1 MGFEAI
7 KGYFKQNRMFYL
19 FVAPLFGTYRNHIMA
34 RARRRQGIDD
44 NLVVFSSFDFRSYND
59 NPRYISEKL
68 HELRPETDIVW
79 LFRDKDAAR
88 KKFDIPPYVRALN
101 SIDRDGVEAQAKQA
115 LENVKAILAEAG
127 LEMSS
132 IIKTLVFIKDMNDFG
147 KVNAIYAQYIN
158 GDVLPARSC
167 VEVAALPKG
176 GLVEIE
182 VIAKK

>member
-1 MGFEAI
+1 M
-7 KGYFKQNRMFYL
+7 
-19 FVAPLFGTYRNHIMA
+19 
-34 RARRRQGIDD
+34 
-44 NLVVFSSFDFRSYND
+44 
-59 NPRYISEKL
+59 
-68 HELRPETDIVW
+68 
-79 LFRDKDAAR
+79 
-88 KKFDIPPYVRALN
+88 
-101 SIDRDGVEAQAKQA
+101 EAQAKQA

>member
-1 MGFEAI
+1 MQKKI
-7 KGYFKQNRMFYL
+7 NTDK
-19 FVAPLFGTYRNHIMA
+19 APGALGPYSQAVEIDQLVYTSG
-34 RARRRQGIDD
+34 QLGID
-44 NLVVFSSFDFRSYND
+44 
-59 NPRYISEKL
+59 PTTG
-68 HELRPETDIVW
+68 EL
-79 LFRDKDAAR
+79 A
-88 KKFDIPPYVRALN
+88 
-101 SIDRDGVEAQAKQA
+101 DGVEAQAKQA

>member
-1 MGFEAI
+1 MQKKINTE
-7 KGYFKQNRMFYL
+7 K
-19 FVAPLFGTYRNHIMA
+19 APGALGPYSQAVEI
-34 RARRRQGIDD
+34 D
-44 NLVVFSSFDFRSYND
+44 NLVYTSGQLGIDPVTG
-59 NPRYISEKL
+59 EM
-68 HELRPETDIVW
+68 PE
-79 LFRDKDAAR
+79 
-88 KKFDIPPYVRALN
+88 
-101 SIDRDGVEAQAKQA
+101 GVEAQAKLA

-147 KVNAIYAQYIN
+147 KVNTIYAQYIN
-158 GDVLPARSC
+158 RPVLPARSC

>member
-1 MGFEAI
+1 MEVFPLQKKI
-7 KGYFKQNRMFYL
+7 NTDK
-19 FVAPLFGTYRNHIMA
+19 APGALGPYSQAVEIDQLVYTSG
-34 RARRRQGIDD
+34 QLGID
-44 NLVVFSSFDFRSYND
+44 
-59 NPRYISEKL
+59 PATG
-68 HELRPETDIVW
+68 EL
-79 LFRDKDAAR
+79 A
-88 KKFDIPPYVRALN
+88 
-101 SIDRDGVEAQAKQA
+101 DGVEAQAKQA

>member
-1 MGFEAI
+1 MQKKI
-7 KGYFKQNRMFYL
+7 NTDK
-19 FVAPLFGTYRNHIMA
+19 APGALGPYSQAVEIDQLVYTSG
-34 RARRRQGIDD
+34 QLGID
-44 NLVVFSSFDFRSYND
+44 
-59 NPRYISEKL
+59 PATG
-68 HELRPETDIVW
+68 EL
-79 LFRDKDAAR
+79 A
-88 KKFDIPPYVRALN
+88 
-101 SIDRDGVEAQAKQA
+101 DGVEAQAKQA

-132 IIKTLVFIKDMNDFG
+132 IIKTLVFIKDINDFG

>member
-1 MGFEAI
+1 MQKKI
-7 KGYFKQNRMFYL
+7 NTDK
-19 FVAPLFGTYRNHIMA
+19 APGALGPYSQAVEIDQLVYTSG
-34 RARRRQGIDD
+34 QLGID
-44 NLVVFSSFDFRSYND
+44 
-59 NPRYISEKL
+59 PATG
-68 HELRPETDIVW
+68 EL
-79 LFRDKDAAR
+79 A
-88 KKFDIPPYVRALN
+88 
-101 SIDRDGVEAQAKQA
+101 DGVEAQAKQA

-176 GLVEIE
+176 GLGEIE

>member
-1 MGFEAI
+1 MQKKI
-7 KGYFKQNRMFYL
+7 NTDK
-19 FVAPLFGTYRNHIMA
+19 APGALGPYSQAVEIDQLVYTSG
-34 RARRRQGIDD
+34 QLGID
-44 NLVVFSSFDFRSYND
+44 
-59 NPRYISEKL
+59 PATG
-68 HELRPETDIVW
+68 EL
-79 LFRDKDAAR
+79 A
-88 KKFDIPPYVRALN
+88 
-101 SIDRDGVEAQAKQA
+101 DGVEAQAKQA

-147 KVNAIYAQYIN
+147 KINAIYAQYIN

>member
-1 MGFEAI
+1 MQKKI
-7 KGYFKQNRMFYL
+7 NTDK
-19 FVAPLFGTYRNHIMA
+19 APGALGPYSQAVEIDQLVYTSG
-34 RARRRQGIDD
+34 QLGID
-44 NLVVFSSFDFRSYND
+44 
-59 NPRYISEKL
+59 PATG
-68 HELRPETDIVW
+68 EL
-79 LFRDKDAAR
+79 A
-88 KKFDIPPYVRALN
+88 
-101 SIDRDGVEAQAKQA
+101 DGVEAQAKQA

-158 GDVLPARSC
+158 GDVLPARAC

>member
-1 MGFEAI
+1 MEIDQLVYTSG
-7 KGYFKQNRMFYL
+7 QL
-19 FVAPLFGTYRNHIMA
+19 
-34 RARRRQGIDD
+34 GID
-44 NLVVFSSFDFRSYND
+44 
-59 NPRYISEKL
+59 PATG
-68 HELRPETDIVW
+68 EL
-79 LFRDKDAAR
+79 A
-88 KKFDIPPYVRALN
+88 
-101 SIDRDGVEAQAKQA
+101 DGVEAQAKQA